1 MDISK
6 ILETVKN
13 YIGDYI
19 NMIFTVFTAARTLH
33 QETVKNYSENAQGP
47 LIGFSSKASPGK
59 TLKKFPP
66 QIIANSFISI
76 FIGSFLHRLN
86 PSFNASDDPVR
97 WIILVLMFWV
107 MYLLVVFGLFK
118 LVKGR
123 LNLLN
128 FLAVGLQINA
138 SAYIVSSFLSLLASM
153 FLSNTILFSM
163 PLPMVVYI
171 GVQSLLLIVLTPIS
185 LSEFIN

>member
-1 MDISK
+1 
-6 ILETVKN
+6 
-13 YIGDYI
+13 
-19 NMIFTVFTAARTLH
+19 
-33 QETVKNYSENAQGP
+33 
-47 LIGFSSKASPGK
+47 
-59 TLKKFPP
+59 
-66 QIIANSFISI
+66 
-76 FIGSFLHRLN
+76 
-86 PSFNASDDPVR
+86 VR
-97 WIILVLMFWV
+97 WTLVLMFGV
-107 MYLLVVFGLFK
+107 YLLVVFGLFK

-163 PLPMVVYI
+163 QLPMVVYI